1 MGGVFSS
8 GRADTKD
15 ILNTILRGMFSRADL
30 VDLYSI
36 ADPSKCSRYIVATS
50 GALEKMFA
58 KVNLYPSKG
67 NDGVLF
73 FQKLEGIEKTNPNRE
88 AQQTYCKE
96 LSFFFIRIFQIYG
109 AIVLTH
115 LDQDIPASYPE
126 SEFRERGDIGRRVVF
141 YNREKGVAGLPAD
154 KRPPFRLWGGR
165 ITADPIFKLIASA
178 ETGPT
183 SATYVNILNMYLSP
197 GENNNAPLFIDGQP
211 SIQILQESLYNNANS
226 DATPRITKT
235 PLESVSLLYTSQRD
249 DVAVGTI
256 EATMYLREAGDK
268 LTVELRD
275 VTMEGK
281 MPLDKP
287 VTTNMRRFGTTLL
300 EERTNND
307 FAKTLRNLLDKAF
320 NIIDPPPF
328 NAGEFLFRKRI
339 IPYKDIASQQ
349 MEGTDI
355 YVKNP
360 NISGYDV
367 DVEFQTRKQFQLN
380 TEKKERSIK
389 IKTSITLKKGDIT
402 TNGQAYSLCV
412 NFDDLQ
418 VVPEELSRYVDIR
431 SYYDPATDT
440 KDCKGPNT
448 IFYTGPNDEGIPKN
462 AKKESIQIYLQR
474 IFNKMLKDTEG
485 NIYSRDGIKYT
496 ADGIPKPHNSETIS
510 DSLRIKW
517 LWDALRKDPPVKAHC
532 IGRAMQLL
540 NPSALKN
547 GDYKDAYTSVCKT
560 KFAWT
565 QNGSLPKAGQG
576 ITSSLGIKAL
586 SVLFVNLIDGNMKID
601 PNDGKFNEFKKNF
614 KEYFERIDTRIGG
627 QNSVPSSMDDI
638 KDLLLPGCR
647 GKDAPINLTA
657 SDASTLSGYA
667 NSLISRQ
674 EQHLRASMD
683 IIYMLF
689 DEAAVR
695 EGKYSLSNY
704 VIERGM
710 EGVNEIAERARI
722 MLSEYYGDCE
732 KYYRDALYYL
742 HNTWKEKA
750 NSATTTPYRNMT
762 RRAGRADLMR

>member
-1 MGGVFSS
+1 MGGVLSS
-8 GRADTKD
+8 GRADTKE

-30 VDLYSI
+30 IDLYSI
-36 ADPSKCSRYIVATS
+36 SDPSKCSKYIVATS

-67 NDGVLF
+67 DDGVLF
-73 FQKLEGIEKTNPNRE
+73 FQKLEGIEKTNPNKA
-88 AQQTYCKE
+88 AQDSYCKE

-115 LDQDIPASYPE
+115 LDQDIPASYPD
-126 SEFRERGDIGRRVVF
+126 SGFRERGDIGRRVVF

-154 KRPPFRLWGGR
+154 KRRSFRLWGGSLTGNPTFSLSA
-165 ITADPIFKLIASA
+165 TAG
-178 ETGPT
+178 TGPT
-183 SATYVNILNMYLSP
+183 SGTYVTLLNRHLTL
-197 GENNNAPLFIDGQP
+197 GENNNAPLIIDGQP
-211 SIQILQESLYNNANS
+211 GIQIPQESLYNNPNS
-226 DATPRITKT
+226 DATQRITKT
-235 PLESVSLLYTSQRD
+235 PLESVSLLYSSQRD
-249 DVAVGTI
+249 DVAVGSI
-256 EATMYLREAGDK
+256 EATLYLREAGDK

-275 VTMEGK
+275 VKMDGK
-281 MPLDKP
+281 LPLDKL
-287 VTTNMRRFGTTLL
+287 VTTTMRRFGTSFL

-307 FAKTLRNLLDKAF
+307 FPKTLRNLLDKGF
-320 NIIDPPPF
+320 NLIDPPPF
-328 NAGEFLFRKRI
+328 NAGDFLFRKRI
-339 IPYKDIASQQ
+339 IPYKDVVSQQ

-367 DVEFQTRKQFQLN
+367 DIEFQTRKQFQLN

-402 TNGQAYSLCV
+402 TSGQAYTLCV
-412 NFDDLQ
+412 NFDDLR

-431 SYYDPATDT
+431 GYYHPAMNTN
-440 KDCKGPNT
+440 DCKGPNT

-462 AKKESIQIYLQR
+462 AKKETIQSYLQR

-485 NIYSRDGIKYT
+485 DIYSRNGIKYT
-496 ADGIPKPHNSETIS
+496 ADGVPKPHNSETINE
-510 DSLRIKW
+510 SLRIKW

-540 NPSALKN
+540 NPTALKN
-547 GDYKDAYTSVCKT
+547 GDFKDAYTSVCKT

-565 QNGSLPKAGQG
+565 QNGSLPKPGQG

-586 SVLFVNLIDGNMKID
+586 SVLFVKLIDGNMKID
-601 PNDGKFNEFKKNF
+601 PNDGKFNQFKKNF
-614 KEYFERIDTRIGG
+614 KEYFERIDTRIPG
-627 QNSVPSSMDDI
+627 QDTVPSNMDDI
-638 KDLLLPGCR
+638 KDLLLPGCQ
-647 GKDAPINLTA
+647 GKDGPIDINA
-657 SDASTLSGYA
+657 SDASTLSGYT

-674 EQHLRASMD
+674 EQHLRASME

-689 DEAAVR
+689 DERAVR
-695 EGKYSLSNY
+695 EGKYALSSY

-710 EGVNEIAERARI
+710 EAVNEIAERARI

-742 HNTWKEKA
+742 HNSWKKR
-750 NSATTTPYRNMT
+750 ATGNNLT
-762 RRAGRADLMR
+762 RRVRVAPAIRGATNPV